1 MEIGTLV
8 AIFDMF
14 FPDKQYQITIDK
26 FDTLL
31 TAVVDNKKY
40 SVEYDQEEN
49 HLQAWSIDL
58 NERFSINYIIEG
70 SPEDIIKLAKILE
83 Q

>member
-1 MEIGTLV
+1 MKLETL
-8 AIFDMF
+8 ATIFEMF
-14 FPDKQYQITIDK
+14 FPGITYQVTVDNL
-26 FDTLL
+26 DTLL
-31 TAVVDNKKY
+31 TAVIDNKKY

-49 HLQAWSIDL
+49 HLQVWSIDL

-70 SPEDIIKLAKILE
+70 SPEDIIKLAKLL